1 MKINILRFSCKT
13 CKNVSKVHV
22 LKEKQWKIC
31 QKNMHQ
37 LLLNFKPV
45 LVILHSE
52 GLTDQESQNE
62 VFGLKINIV
71 HYIKVTVNLLKK
83 WLNTGILPLV
93 FL

>member
-1 MKINILRFSCKT
+1 MCRKCTSYKRNSGKSVKKHASIT
-13 CKNVSKVHV
+13 
-22 LKEKQWKIC
+22 
-31 QKNMHQ
+31 
-37 LLLNFKPV
+37 LNFKPV

-62 VFGLKINIV
+62 VFGLEINIV